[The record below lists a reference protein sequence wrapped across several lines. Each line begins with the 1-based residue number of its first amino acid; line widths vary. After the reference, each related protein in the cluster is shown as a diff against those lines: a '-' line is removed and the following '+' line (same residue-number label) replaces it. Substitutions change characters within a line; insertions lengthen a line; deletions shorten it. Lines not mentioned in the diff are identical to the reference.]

1 MINTFYFIL
10 KAFFRSYE
18 LNFCLDFF
26 GHAENNGL
34 VRKKMLI
41 SKFIASQPGW
51 QTIAVHILPNVS
63 RSNDKQVMKFSQFI
77 E

>member
-1 MINTFYFIL
+1 MMINTFYFIL
-10 KAFFRSYE
+10 KAFFRSYD

-41 SKFIASQPGW
+41 SKFMASQPG
-51 QTIAVHILPNVS
+51 
-63 RSNDKQVMKFSQFI
+63 
-77 E
+77 